1 MIGKGYAL
9 DKLGNHTQAVFYYD
23 KAKATDPRC
32 IPDLTNKANF
42 LDKIGN
48 YKLAIIYYDKAL
60 AIDVKNIDAIKG
72 KQQTLST
79 LNQTAPVG
87 S

>member
-1 MIGKGYAL
+1 MIGKGYVL

-23 KAKATDPRC
+23 KAKATDPRY

-60 AIDVKNIDAIKG
+60 AIDPKNIDAIKG
-72 KQQTLST
+72 KQQTLAT
-79 LNQTAPVG
+79 LNQTASAG

>member
-9 DKLGNHTQAVFYYD
+9 DILGNHTQA
-23 KAKATDPRC
+23 KAKATDPRY

-48 YKLAIIYYDKAL
+48 YKLAVIYYDKAL
-60 AIDVKNIDAIKG
+60 AINAKNIDFRNRNHP
-72 KQQTLST
+72 L
-79 LNQTAPVG
+79 
-87 S
+87 

>member
-23 KAKATDPRC
+23 KAKATDPRY

-42 LDKIGN
+42 LEKIGN
-48 YKLAIIYYDKAL
+48 YNLAIIYYD
-60 AIDVKNIDAIKG
+60 
-72 KQQTLST
+72 
-79 LNQTAPVG
+79 
-87 S
+87 

>member
-1 MIGKGYAL
+1 MPLALRILSSKVSGGGLGLRLLLRISICCCLRYA
-9 DKLGNHTQAVFYYD
+9 
-23 KAKATDPRC
+23 
-32 IPDLTNKANF
+32 NKANF

-60 AIDVKNIDAIKG
+60 AIDPKNIDAIKG
-72 KQQTLST
+72 KQQTLAT
-79 LNQTAPVG
+79 LNQTASVG

>member
-9 DKLGNHTQAVFYYD
+9 DNLGNHTEAVVYYD
-23 KAKATDPRC
+23 KALATDPRY

-48 YKLAIIYYDKAL
+48 Y
-60 AIDVKNIDAIKG
+60 N
-72 KQQTLST
+72 LSYN
-79 LNQTAPVG
+79 LL
-87 S
+87 